1 MINPYLHKFLNLL
14 PYDERTKFRDLS
26 AIKSE
31 DRSAKSKILNF
42 YSSVDN
48 IGNFT
53 PVMGIHQI
61 LGEDLD
67 TWCAHDKNIDWD
79 FINKNYERII
89 VGGAGLYHVSFTNF
103 WKELNEKSN
112 IPFIIW
118 GVGGIFPKAKD
129 MLSNV
134 DGKLLSAVHDKADLI
149 NVRDDISA
157 NLINTTNVDIAPC
170 PTIYLLNSL
179 RNKKVENNNILYS
192 SHEELL
198 NAEDKKVVER
208 FLGAKDKYLFT
219 DNIQYKYYGLD
230 RVLNKYYKSNHV
242 ITTRLHG
249 AIIAYGLGIP
259 YTAISFDYK
268 IEEFNRLYG
277 NGTIINDIRDMS
289 DSVMD
294 YQKVNNNEVV
304 PDLSGI
310 NRFAEKVKLWI
321 KD

>member
-1 MINPYLHKFLNLL
+1 MINPYLHKFLDSL

-26 AIKSE
+26 NIKLG
-31 DRSAKSKILNF
+31 DRFAKSKILNF
-42 YSSVDN
+42 YSSADN

-61 LGEDLD
+61 LNEDLD
-67 TWCAHDKNIDWD
+67 TWCAHDENIDWG

-89 VGGAGLYHVSFTNF
+89 IGGAGLYHVSFTNF
-103 WKELNEKSN
+103 WQELNTKCS

-118 GVGGIFPKAKD
+118 GVGGIFPKAEGV
-129 MLSNV
+129 LSNV
-134 DGKLLSAVHDKADLI
+134 NEKLLSEVHSKADLI

-157 NLINTTNVDIAPC
+157 NLINVTNVDIAPC
-170 PTIYLLNSL
+170 PTIYLLNNL
-179 RNKKVENNNILYS
+179 RNKRVKNNNILYS

-198 NAEDKKVVER
+198 NKEDKKVVEKY
-208 FLGAKDKYLFT
+208 LGTKDKYHFT

-230 RVLNKYYKSNHV
+230 RVLKKYYKSNHV

-277 NGTIINDIRDMS
+277 NGTIINDIRKMS

-294 YQKVNNNEVV
+294 FQSVNRESYV

-310 NRFAEKVKLWI
+310 NRFAEKVKLWV